1 MWETHVLF
9 LQQKKKKKK
18 KNPIRNR
25 HCTSYLSWSDFAFKF
40 SGEWGDPGL
49 TLGPIFGALIKVRTF
64 VDSTHNSVMYIVE
77 SFP

>member
-1 MWETHVLF
+1 M
-9 LQQKKKKKK
+9 
-18 KNPIRNR
+18 
-25 HCTSYLSWSDFAFKF
+25 SYLSWSDFAFKF

-64 VDSTHNSVMYIVE
+64 IDSNHNSVMYIVE